1 MSWEAANDGKSAWVS
16 STYMDWNP
24 QSWLHPGLALL
35 VAGTWEMKQQMENL
49 ISSHIYFLK

>member
-49 ISSHIYFLK
+49 ISSHIYFF